1 MLLDEKQQKV
11 FLNFSHIRS
20 KKVDTKI
27 NPLKK
32 ISKRPNFWGL
42 FLSFSEVGFLF
53 LGEKRG
59 SVHSQLLSEN
69 DKSPNR

>member
-1 MLLDEKQQKV
+1 E
-11 FLNFSHIRS
+11 
-20 KKVDTKI
+20 
-27 NPLKK
+27 K

-69 DKSPNR
+69 DKSPQTAKTCRSASFEISDFHTWRKTA